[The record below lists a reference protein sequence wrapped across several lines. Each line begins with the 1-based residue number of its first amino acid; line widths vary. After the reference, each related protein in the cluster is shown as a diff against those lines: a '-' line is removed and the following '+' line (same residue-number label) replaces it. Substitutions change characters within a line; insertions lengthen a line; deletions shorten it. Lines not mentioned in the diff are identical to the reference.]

1 MFRHTKFFFTGI
13 AFALYACSISIS
25 AQTQSPLSLNGFS
38 QWITGHDEKTE
49 QLFPLNTQEGLARE
63 KGKVVAHVKFNV
75 KGYGEVSFPIDPK
88 TLPGEEARKVDL
100 SKSKFIRVTYQAN
113 QEVVLQLRQTGVHG
127 GVQNHV
133 VLPASK
139 KPTTRTIYFSEFKG
153 GKTTLD
159 LSDVAKFNFAF
170 LSNPPQ
176 ESFAEL
182 RVKAF
187 YIDQYQ
193 P

>member
-1 MFRHTKFFFTGI
+1 MFKHAKLFFTGI
-13 AFALYACSISIS
+13 AFTLYAFSGS
-25 AQTQSPLSLNGFS
+25 AQTQLPLSLDGFS
-38 QWITGHDEKTE
+38 QWITGHDAKTE
-49 QLFPLNTQEGLARE
+49 QLSPLNTQEGLVRE
-63 KGKVVAHVKFNV
+63 KGRVVAYVKFNV
-75 KGYGEVSFPIDPK
+75 KGYGELSFPIDPK

-127 GVQNHV
+127 GVHNHV

-170 LSNPPQ
+170 LSNPAHG
-176 ESFAEL
+176 SFAEL
-182 RVKAF
+182 KVKTF